1 MKNIIFILISFL
13 LFSCEKSN
21 EEKAKEAVRNY
32 LYENVDDFST
42 YESVKFGS
50 LIVSNIDLNDTT
62 TYSPEYQMFHSYRL
76 KDEKSLNK
84 YLIKKYFKLNSSF
97 EVIDSYFDPF
107 AGVATPYS
115 PVDTASAAPVDIN
128 TAVKLPLMPKNYK
141 RN

>member
-76 KDEKSLNK
+76 KDEKGLK
-84 YLIKKYFKLNSSF
+84 YLTKKYFKLNSSF